1 MPHPSQNE
9 HPSKKGSAEVIS
21 PLSIQGPSRGQDRLR
36 PERHRLRNVL
46 LLGLVLIAIVALGGW
61 LLHYLKFNPIV
72 AVPDTP
78 PPVADDKSITALPDS
93 VKPAPSIP
101 AVSETATQAMEKAQA
116 ERQRDEFSRV
126 TSTLENKGVSEWGGT
141 LYSEMI
147 TLGREAYT
155 LLSQND
161 YNAATDRYAAALKN
175 ANLLVGRM
183 PAALQRFIEEGL
195 AALTE
200 GDGQMAQNNF
210 QAALLLD
217 PDNTDARHGL
227 ARAAQA
233 EAVKRLVE
241 SATAHE
247 SDRND
252 ALALV
257 DYRQA
262 LALDPEAERAIAGR
276 IRVQARLEET
286 KFQHLMSAGLAAL
299 AQNDLQT
306 ARSRLLEARAIRPD
320 DPGVVDALAQT
331 DQAIRLNRIENLRQT
346 AIRAEQSEDWEQAL
360 ASYQNVLEL
369 DGNIRFAVQGT
380 ARAQDYIRINKR
392 IRFFLEKPGAL
403 EADRQLQNA
412 LALLDETGGLKVRG
426 PRLNARIEQL
436 KALVETAQTPVR
448 LTIESDNNTEVAVYK
463 IGKFG
468 RFTVHELFLRP
479 GTYTVVG
486 SRDGYQDVRKILRV
500 ESGQQPQRISV
511 ICKVKV

>member
-1 MPHPSQNE
+1 
-9 HPSKKGSAEVIS
+9 
-21 PLSIQGPSRGQDRLR
+21 
-36 PERHRLRNVL
+36 L
-46 LLGLVLIAIVALGGW
+46 LLGLALIAVVGLGGW
-61 LLHYLKFNPIV
+61 FLHYLTSHPIT
-72 AVPDTP
+72 ALPDTP

-93 VKPAPSIP
+93 TKSAPSSP
-101 AVSETATQAMEKAQA
+101 AVSEPSTQALEKAQA
-116 ERQRDEFSRV
+116 ERQRAEFSRV
-126 TSTLENKGVSEWGGT
+126 TSMLENKGVSEWGGP

-147 TLGREAYT
+147 ILGREAYT

-161 YNAATDRYAAALKN
+161 YEAATDRYAAALKT

-200 GDGQMAQNNF
+200 GDGQMAQKNF
-210 QAALLLD
+210 QTALLLD
-217 PDNTDARHGL
+217 PDNTVARHGL
-227 ARAAQA
+227 ARAAHA
-233 EAVKRLVE
+233 EAVKRLVD

-252 ALALV
+252 ALALT
-257 DYRQA
+257 DYQQA
-262 LALDPEAERAIAGR
+262 LALDPESERAIAGR
-276 IRVQARLEET
+276 SRVKTRLAEAQ
-286 KFQHLMSAGLAAL
+286 FQHLMSAGLAAL
-299 AQNDLQT
+299 AQKDLQT

-369 DGNIRFAVQGT
+369 DSNIRFAVQGT
-380 ARAQDYIRINKR
+380 ARALDYIRINKR
-392 IRFFLEKPGAL
+392 IRFFLEKPDTL
-403 EADRQLQNA
+403 ESDRQLQNA
-412 LALLDETGGLKVRG
+412 LSLLDETGGFEAKG
-426 PRLNARIEQL
+426 PRLKARIEQL
-436 KALVETAQTPVR
+436 KALVEAAQTPVR
-448 LTIESDNNTEVAVYK
+448 LTIESDNYTEVAVYK
-463 IGKFG
+463 VGKFG

-486 SRDGYQDVRKILRV
+486 SRKGYQDVRKTLRV
-500 ESGQQPQRISV
+500 ESGQKPQRISV

>member
-147 TLGREAYT
+147 TLDREAYT

-233 EAVKRLVE
+233 EAVKRLVG

-306 ARSRLLEARAIRPD
+306 ARSRLLGARAIRPD

-412 LALLDETGGLKVRG
+412 LALLDETGGFKVRG

>member
-9 HPSKKGSAEVIS
+9 HSSKKASAEVIS
-21 PLSIQGPSRGQDRLR
+21 PLSIQGPRRGQDRLR
-36 PERHRLRNVL
+36 PERRRLRNVL
-46 LLGLVLIAIVALGGW
+46 LLGLGLIAVVALGGW
-61 LLHYLKFNPIV
+61 LLHYLTSHPII
-72 AVPDTP
+72 ALPDTP
-78 PPVADDKSITALPDS
+78 PPVADDKSITARPDS
-93 VKPAPSIP
+93 IKPAPISP
-101 AVSETATQAMEKAQA
+101 AVSEPATQALEKAQA
-116 ERQRDEFSRV
+116 ERQRAEFSRV
-126 TSTLENKGVSEWGGT
+126 TSMLENKGVSEWGGP
-141 LYSEMI
+141 LYSEMLI
-147 TLGREAYT
+147 LGRKAYT

-161 YNAATDRYAAALKN
+161 YNAATARYAAAQKN

-200 GDGQMAQNNF
+200 GDGQMAQKNF
-210 QAALLLD
+210 QTALLLD
-217 PDNTDARHGL
+217 PDNTVARHGL
-227 ARAAQA
+227 ARAAHA
-233 EAVKRLVE
+233 EAVKRLVD

-252 ALALV
+252 ALALT
-257 DYRQA
+257 DYQQA
-262 LALDPEAERAIAGR
+262 LALDPESERAIAGR
-276 IRVQARLEET
+276 SRVKARLAEAQ
-286 KFQHLMSAGLAAL
+286 FQHLMSAGLAAL

-331 DQAIRLNRIENLRQT
+331 DQAIQLNRIEDLRQT
-346 AIRAEQSEDWEQAL
+346 AIRAEKSEDWEQAL

-369 DGNIRFAVQGT
+369 DGNIRFAVVGT

-403 EADRQLQNA
+403 ESDRQLQNA
-412 LALLDETGGLKVRG
+412 LSLLDETGGLEAKG

-436 KALVETAQTPVR
+436 KALVKVAQTPVR
-448 LTIESDNNTEVAVYK
+448 LTIESDNYTEVAVYK
-463 IGKFG
+463 VGKFG

-486 SRDGYQDVRKILRV
+486 SREGYQDVRKILRV
-500 ESGQQPQRISV
+500 ESGQQSQRISV

>member
-147 TLGREAYT
+147 TLDREAYT

-306 ARSRLLEARAIRPD
+306 ARSRLLGARAIRPD

-412 LALLDETGGLKVRG
+412 LALLDETGGFKVRG